1 VSTALTRF
9 LDALGDE
16 VLLLTGEGRVR
27 FANRAAQALPGVAAG
42 APLPWP
48 EITRHVEGVAH
59 GYARPPIHAK
69 LEAVTGGHRV
79 ATLLDGFAGQDLL
92 LVMHDD
98 AEAAAYRNVTENL
111 FQFLRTELHASF
123 EALATSADVVAK
135 ALPATQDG
143 ETLHDIVTTARARA
157 ADLGT
162 RLEKLTLLGDLAS
175 HDRLQ
180 TDERIVLADLIAHAW
195 ARVSPIAQA
204 ADVRLSTVG
213 VSESLPPVYGSD
225 AWLTRALAELL
236 ENAVRASGRKTQVE
250 VDAHQESRYVHV
262 TVRDFGHSPV
272 PRRHGR
278 TYLPFVTSLEAEE
291 NPPRARAPVV
301 PKPKAGLGVGLAL
314 VERVLELHGGHLRV
328 GDPHDDCT
336 AFVMELPTGAP
347 HAAGPGGQME
357 QAQRYAVDMAAL
369 LARQRGAAKAVA
381 R

>member
-1 VSTALTRF
+1 MSTALARF

-16 VLLLTGEGRVR
+16 ILLLTGEGRVR
-27 FANRAAQALPGVAAG
+27 FANRAARDLPGIAAG
-42 APLPWP
+42 VPVPWP
-48 EITRHVEGVAH
+48 EILRHVEGVAH
-59 GYARPPIHAK
+59 GYARPPITAS
-69 LEAVTGGHRV
+69 LDGEGGAHRT

-92 LVMHDD
+92 LVLHDD
-98 AEAAAYRNVTENL
+98 IEAAAYRNVTENL

-123 EALATSADVVAK
+123 DALATSAEVVAK
-135 ALPATQDG
+135 ALPVTQDG
-143 ETLHDIVTTARARA
+143 ETLHEIVTTARARA
-157 ADLGT
+157 AELET
-162 RLEKLTLLGDLAS
+162 RLEKLTLLGDLVS

-180 TDERIVLADLIAHAW
+180 TDERIVLSELIAQAW

-213 VSESLPPVYGSD
+213 VSEALPPVYGSD

-250 VDAHQESRYVHV
+250 VDAHQESRYVHL

-278 TYLPFVTSLEAEE
+278 AYLPFVTALEPESAK
-291 NPPRARAPVV
+291 PSSKAPAA

-347 HAAGPGGQME
+347 HAAVPGVQLE

-369 LARQRGAAKAVA
+369 LARQQAAKAVA

>member
-1 VSTALTRF
+1 MSTALTRF

-27 FANRAAQALPGVAAG
+27 FANRAARELPGVETG

-48 EITRHVEGVAH
+48 EITRHVEGIAH
-59 GYARPPIHAK
+59 GYSRPPVHAK
-69 LEAVTGGHRV
+69 LDSAIGGHRT

-123 EALATSADVVAK
+123 DALATSAEVVAK
-135 ALPATQDG
+135 ALPVTLDG
-143 ETLHDIVTTARARA
+143 ETLHEIVTTARARA
-157 ADLGT
+157 ADLET
-162 RLEKLTLLGDLAS
+162 RLEKLTLLGDLVS

-213 VSESLPPVYGSD
+213 VSEALPPVYGSD

-278 TYLPFVTSLEAEE
+278 AYLPFVTALEPADAAV
-291 NPPRARAPVV
+291 PATKPAA

-347 HAAGPGGQME
+347 HAALPGVQLE

-369 LARQRGAAKAVA
+369 LARQQAAKAVA